1 MGLFDWFKKKPEADK
16 TAVANE
22 NALESVLR
30 KSVTEPAYRP
40 EFYRLLLSE
49 ELVVLTKPNCLEE
62 GSYTL
67 QEDTTVD
74 ISTLDDGRIPV
85 FTSTDR
91 IFDKGVIKE
100 KVPFLAMKGADLFGL
115 AKGAKYILNPYSDYG
130 KELLAEEVTNM
141 LDGTVLEAKH
151 KQITIEKE
159 TQVLIGQPAIYPQKV
174 VNSLRT
180 LFSTKPVVK
189 AAYLGWIHDPASA
202 DPPHLIIGL
211 DLDGEDPSVTN
222 EAGFTAYQ
230 HLQPDEIVDFIRI
243 RNGGSLVDYFVRE
256 TTPFYVRA

>member
-16 TAVANE
+16 TAVASE

-49 ELVVLTKPNCLEE
+49 ELVVLTKPNSLEE

-67 QEDTTVD
+67 QKDTTVD

-91 IFDKGVIKE
+91 IFDNGVIKE

-130 KELLAEEVTNM
+130 KELLAEEVANM
-141 LDGTVLEAKH
+141 LDGTVLNAKH
-151 KQITIEKE
+151 KQITIERE
-159 TQVLIGQPAIYPQKV
+159 TQVLLGQPAIYPQKV
-174 VNSLRT
+174 VDSLRT
-180 LFSTKPVVK
+180 LFF
-189 AAYLGWIHDPASA
+189 YQ
-202 DPPHLIIGL
+202 
-211 DLDGEDPSVTN
+211 
-222 EAGFTAYQ
+222 AG
-230 HLQPDEIVDFIRI
+230 
-243 RNGGSLVDYFVRE
+243 G
-256 TTPFYVRA
+256 